1 MLTVDFLALPHG
13 RRGYMITY
21 YQDLSLLDDF
31 VYIYI
36 HTSFL
41 LSDRIFAKI
50 KRHTGWSVRTT
61 IMLAMREPREL
72 NAAMRNGEVN
82 VSGTDCQLP
91 V

>member
-1 MLTVDFLALPHG
+1 MILYIFTFILASCSA
-13 RRGYMITY
+13 IE
-21 YQDLSLLDDF
+21 S
-31 VYIYI
+31 
-36 HTSFL
+36 S
-41 LSDRIFAKI
+41 FAKI